1 MVAATFHTGVC
12 VSCFSKVLYSQ
23 FCMRGTAC
31 PLSLLPLD
39 NTTLFPASQCED
51 NSIPHRDVGMVEL
64 EAFHF
69 VSSTAAASSATPP
82 PPPKVRRFSH
92 YLSSIRM
99 QLGNAGQNYS
109 LGILQPS
116 LVLTRNAGPRTV
128 HRSEKCKTSSTTDPR
143 VAIPHRQTVG
153 RPKRQKE
160 GAEVCRFA
168 LGRVPSSFISDRG
181 RKIGG
186 WN

>member
-1 MVAATFHTGVC
+1 MC
-12 VSCFSKVLYSQ
+12 VLFFKGSALPVLHG
-23 FCMRGTAC
+23 GTAC

-51 NSIPHRDVGMVEL
+51 NSIPHRDVGIVKL

-69 VSSTAAASSATPP
+69 VSSTAAATSTTPS

-109 LGILQPS
+109 LGILQPFLS
-116 LVLTRNAGPRTV
+116 RPHPKCWTEDGPPIRKMQNIFNNGPAG
-128 HRSEKCKTSSTTDPR
+128 CYTTTP
-143 VAIPHRQTVG
+143 Q
-153 RPKRQKE
+153 KR
-160 GAEVCRFA
+160 GA
-168 LGRVPSSFISDRG
+168 S
-181 RKIGG
+181 
-186 WN
+186 